1 METTKEIE
9 QFKILIIGDSDV
21 GKTSLLS
28 KYLKNEKVISEN
40 LPTIGVECQSK
51 EITIDNKTYII
62 QFWDTAGQERFKS
75 IVKSFYRGAHGIIY
89 VCDVMNKESYNRLN
103 DWFHNVNEVT
113 SQCQGI
119 IIGNKID
126 IEGRI
131 VSHED
136 LINIS
141 QQIHCDF
148 FETSAITGIN
158 VNEAFL
164 DIIQKVVNAKY
175 EASIDGNSLRLN
187 VNNNKNK
194 GCCK

>member
-1 METTKEIE
+1 
-9 QFKILIIGDSDV
+9 
-21 GKTSLLS
+21 
-28 KYLKNEKVISEN
+28 
-40 LPTIGVECQSK
+40 
-51 EITIDNKTYII
+51 
-62 QFWDTAGQERFKS
+62 
-75 IVKSFYRGAHGIIY
+75 
-89 VCDVMNKESYNRLN
+89 MNKESYDRLN

-119 IIGNKID
+119 IIGNKVD

-141 QQIHCDF
+141 QRINCDF

-187 VNNNKNK
+187 VNNNKKK